1 MGYYTQ
7 NGGLVGSGAIIQPK
21 GVYDIIA
28 SQTTSDATIF
38 AQLKDLA
45 TTLSNATV
53 PTANNFQGVQ
63 SLIEGT
69 NPIFNVFAVVG
80 PNAYAESI
88 NRFAIAGGKRTHTG
102 RGFNANSS
110 SSNII
115 STGNAIADMTG
126 GSDNNLSAIDGKKW
140 MAMAQFDGSNFDGIL
155 LWVFT
160 GDQVNNSGTINSN
173 ARSVTNVRDIFY
185 PAGVGNDN
193 YHHFFPVAI
202 SPNSGTIYSNTNS
215 GKCGWNF
222 SNNTG
227 AQSATGYPT
236 SNHMSNDDGV
246 WGFIIPTA
254 SNAAYVDGNSPGVD
268 FRSNVSTIP
277 GFGMGNYNSGDSSTD
292 CYWNGANSGSN
303 DQLGFVFS
311 GDG

>member
-1 MGYYTQ
+1 M
-7 NGGLVGSGAIIQPK
+7 
-21 GVYDIIA
+21 
-28 SQTTSDATIF
+28 
-38 AQLKDLA
+38 
-45 TTLSNATV
+45 
-53 PTANNFQGVQ
+53 
-63 SLIEGT
+63 
-69 NPIFNVFAVVG
+69 
-80 PNAYAESI
+80 
-88 NRFAIAGGKRTHTG
+88 
-102 RGFNANSS
+102 
-110 SSNII
+110 
-115 STGNAIADMTG
+115 
-126 GSDNNLSAIDGKKW
+126 
-140 MAMAQFDGSNFDGIL
+140 
-155 LWVFT
+155 
-160 GDQVNNSGTINSN
+160 
-173 ARSVTNVRDIFY
+173 RDIFY

-268 FRSNVSTIP
+268 FRSTFRPYLVLVWEIIILVIAAP
-277 GFGMGNYNSGDSSTD
+277 IVIGMEP
-292 CYWNGANSGSN
+292 NSGSN
-303 DQLGFVFS
+303 DQLGFVFN